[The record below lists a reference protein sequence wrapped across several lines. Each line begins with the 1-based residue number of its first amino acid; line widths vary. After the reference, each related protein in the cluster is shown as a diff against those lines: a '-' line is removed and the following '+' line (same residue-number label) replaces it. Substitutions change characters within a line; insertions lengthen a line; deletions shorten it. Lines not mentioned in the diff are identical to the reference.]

1 MSKRSFAQE
10 MEATR
15 SDVGQIVMWCGV
27 IALHQRYGI
36 GPSRQDRLG
45 KAVEED
51 SLIAQRA
58 GLTWMMREIH
68 QNLVEVLP
76 AEELEFRVPMLRAPK
91 NRKEQQLAMAGNQAA
106 TMAWMILARGVRR
119 EFGFGAGRLH
129 QLREDI
135 LENYRQFNVWC
146 KEDGIEVA
154 LEKLRRCAERAIQ
167 DELILEL

>member
-1 MSKRSFAQE
+1 MPKRSFAQE

-58 GLTWMMREIH
+58 GLHWMMEEIRKD
-68 QNLVEVLP
+68 LAPVLSG
-76 AEELEFRVPMLRAPK
+76 EDLEFRVPMLRAPK
-91 NRKEQQLAMAGNQAA
+91 SRREQQLAMAGNKAA
-106 TMAWMILARGVRR
+106 TVAWLLLARAVRR
-119 EFGFGAGRLH
+119 EFGFGPGRLH
-129 QLREDI
+129 QLRQDI
-135 LENYRQFNVWC
+135 LDNYRQLNQWC
-146 KEDGIEVA
+146 REDGTEA
-154 LEKLRRCAERAIQ
+154 GLERLRRCAERAIHE
-167 DELILEL
+167 ELILEL

>member
-58 GLTWMMREIH
+58 GLTWMMREIR
-68 QNLVEVLP
+68 QNLDEVLP

-106 TMAWMILARGVRR
+106 TVAWLLLARGVRR
-119 EFGFGAGRLH
+119 ELGFGQSRLH

-135 LENYRQFNVWC
+135 MENYRQLNQWC
-146 KEDGIEVA
+146 REDGPEA
-154 LEKLRRCAERAIQ
+154 GLERLRRCAERAIHE
-167 DELILEL
+167 ELILEL

>member
-1 MSKRSFAQE
+1 MPKRSFAQE

-58 GLTWMMREIH
+58 GLTWMMREIR
-68 QNLVEVLP
+68 QNLAEVLP

-106 TMAWMILARGVRR
+106 TVAWLLLAWGVRR
-119 EFGFGAGRLH
+119 ELGFGQSRLH

-135 LENYRQFNVWC
+135 MENYRQLNQWC
-146 KEDGIEVA
+146 REDGPEA
-154 LEKLRRCAERAIQ
+154 GLERLRRCAERAIHE
-167 DELILEL
+167 DLRLEL

>member
-1 MSKRSFAQE
+1 MPKRSFAQE
-10 MEATR
+10 MEDTR

-58 GLTWMMREIH
+58 GLTWMMREIR
-68 QNLVEVLP
+68 QNLAEVLP

-106 TMAWMILARGVRR
+106 TVAWLLLARGVRR
-119 EFGFGAGRLH
+119 ELGFGQSRLH

-135 LENYRQFNVWC
+135 MENYRQLNQWC
-146 KEDGIEVA
+146 REDGPEA
-154 LEKLRRCAERAIQ
+154 GLERLRRCAERAIHE
-167 DELILEL
+167 DLRLEL

>member
-1 MSKRSFAQE
+1 MPKRSLAQE

-15 SDVGQIVMWCGV
+15 SDVGQIVVWCGV
-27 IALHQRYGI
+27 IALHQRNGI
-36 GPSRQDRLG
+36 GNGRQDRLG
-45 KAVEED
+45 KSVEGD
-51 SLIAQRA
+51 SLIARLA
-58 GLTWMMREIH
+58 GLNWMMEEIR
-68 QNLVEVLP
+68 QELVSILP
-76 AEELEFRVPMLRAPK
+76 AEDLEFRVPLLRAPK
-91 NRKEQQLAMAGNQAA
+91 SRKETQLTMAGNQAA

>member
-1 MSKRSFAQE
+1 MPKCSLAQE

-58 GLTWMMREIH
+58 GLTWMMREIR
-68 QNLVEVLP
+68 QNLAEVLP

-106 TMAWMILARGVRR
+106 TVAWLLLARGVRR
-119 EFGFGAGRLH
+119 ELGFGQSRLH

-135 LENYRQFNVWC
+135 LGNYRQLNQWC
-146 KEDGIEVA
+146 REDGPEA
-154 LEKLRRCAERAIQ
+154 GLEKLRRCAERAIHE
-167 DELILEL
+167 DLRLEL